1 MKLNWF
7 KLVQFCLDL
16 NQLSQKCI
24 FFSEKCPKR
33 AFLAFLKLL
42 GDVVGEECL
51 SPAEAYL
58 PLPFPIVLLSLH
70 LIIYIGGNA
79 CRNSPLFSLVKCGSP
94 PLLMSVFKS
103 EIVPMR

>member
-16 NQLSQKCI
+16 NQLPQKCI

-33 AFLAFLKLL
+33 VFLAFLKLL

-51 SPAEAYL
+51 SPAEACL

-70 LIIYIGGNA
+70 LNYI
-79 CRNSPLFSLVKCGSP
+79 
-94 PLLMSVFKS
+94 
-103 EIVPMR
+103 

>member
-16 NQLSQKCI
+16 NQLPQKCI

-33 AFLAFLKLL
+33 VFFAFLKLL

-51 SPAEAYL
+51 SPAEASL
-58 PLPFPIVLLSLH
+58 PHSFPIGIPELT
-70 LIIYIGGNA
+70 
-79 CRNSPLFSLVKCGSP
+79 P
-94 PLLMSVFKS
+94 
-103 EIVPMR
+103 

>member
-16 NQLSQKCI
+16 DQLPQKCI
-24 FFSEKCPKR
+24 FFSEKCPKKV
-33 AFLAFLKLL
+33 FLAFLKLL

-51 SPAEAYL
+51 SPAEACL

-70 LIIYIGGNA
+70 LIIYIGE
-79 CRNSPLFSLVKCGSP
+79 CLPQFPSLFSYGMWNP
-94 PLLMSVFKS
+94 IPLMSVFKT
-103 EIVPMR
+103 ETVPMR

>member
-42 GDVVGEECL
+42 GDVVGEKCL
-51 SPAEAYL
+51 SPAEACL
-58 PLPFPIVLLSLH
+58 PLSFPIGIPELT
-70 LIIYIGGNA
+70 
-79 CRNSPLFSLVKCGSP
+79 P
-94 PLLMSVFKS
+94 
-103 EIVPMR
+103 

>member
-7 KLVQFCLDL
+7 KLVQICLDL
-16 NQLSQKCI
+16 DQLPQKSI
-24 FFSEKCPKR
+24 FFSEKCPQR
-33 AFLAFLKLL
+33 GFLAFLKLL

-70 LIIYIGGNA
+70 LIIYIGE
-79 CRNSPLFSLVKCGSP
+79 CLPQFPSLFSYGMWKPIPFNVR
-94 PLLMSVFKS
+94 FQN
-103 EIVPMR
+103 

>member
-16 NQLSQKCI
+16 NQLLQKCI

-33 AFLAFLKLL
+33 VFLAFLKLL

-51 SPAEAYL
+51 SPAEACL

-70 LIIYIGGNA
+70 LIIYIGE
-79 CRNSPLFSLVKCGSP
+79 CLPQFPSLFSYRTWKPIPFNVR
-94 PLLMSVFKS
+94 FKN
-103 EIVPMR
+103 

>member
-16 NQLSQKCI
+16 DQLPQKCI
-24 FFSEKCPKR
+24 FLHEKCPKR
-33 AFLAFLKLL
+33 VFLAFLKLL

-51 SPAEAYL
+51 SPAEACL

-70 LIIYIGGNA
+70 LIIYIGE
-79 CRNSPLFSLVKCGSP
+79 CLPQFPSLFSYGMWNP
-94 PLLMSVFKS
+94 IPLMSVFKTDT
-103 EIVPMR
+103 VPMR

>member
-16 NQLSQKCI
+16 DQMPQKCI

-33 AFLAFLKLL
+33 VFLAFLKLL

-51 SPAEAYL
+51 SPAEACL

-70 LIIYIGGNA
+70 LIIYIGE
-79 CRNSPLFSLVKCGSP
+79 CLPQFPSLFSYGMWKLIPFNVR
-94 PLLMSVFKS
+94 FQN
-103 EIVPMR
+103 

>member
-16 NQLSQKCI
+16 DQLPQKCI

-33 AFLAFLKLL
+33 VFLAFLKLL

-51 SPAEAYL
+51 SPAEACL

-70 LIIYIGGNA
+70 LIIYIGE
-79 CRNSPLFSLVKCGSP
+79 CLPQFPSLFSYGMWNP
-94 PLLMSVFKS
+94 IPLMSVFKTDT
-103 EIVPMR
+103 VPM